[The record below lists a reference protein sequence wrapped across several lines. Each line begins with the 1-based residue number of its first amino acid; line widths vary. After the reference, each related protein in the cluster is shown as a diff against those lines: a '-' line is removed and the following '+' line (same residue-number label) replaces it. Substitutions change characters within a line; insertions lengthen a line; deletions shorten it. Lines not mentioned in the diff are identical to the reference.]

1 MSKKVLKSLL
11 IVIALFTFFNVKS
24 VYALPKVNLY
34 CDPYDAKCIH
44 TKEQFE
50 EEAARRAAE
59 KYAENQRKVAEKYYA
74 STTDDDQDF
83 SCRNANIRKA
93 VNIVGT
99 ALFWLRI
106 LVPIVIVIVGSV
118 SFAKAVISQDDNDIK
133 AVFYAL
139 IKKII
144 LGVMIFVIPTIV
156 VAVMKNIANS
166 QYNTDNTWAYCVEL
180 LK

>member
-1 MSKKVLKSLL
+1 MSKKVIKLFLIFGIIGSLCF
-11 IVIALFTFFNVKS
+11 ASNVE
-24 VYALPKVNLY
+24 AGHELPSY
-34 CDPYDAKCIH
+34 CADPNTGDCMLTDQERDELVKIQKELEDQRR
-44 TKEQFE
+44 KEQLD
-50 EEAARRAAE
+50 
-59 KYAENQRKVAEKYYA
+59 KKNA
-74 STTDDDQDF
+74 STVDDDQDF

-139 IKKII
+139 LKKII

-156 VAVMKNIANS
+156 IAIMKNIANS
-166 QYNTDNTWAYCVEL
+166 QYNTDSTWTYCIEL